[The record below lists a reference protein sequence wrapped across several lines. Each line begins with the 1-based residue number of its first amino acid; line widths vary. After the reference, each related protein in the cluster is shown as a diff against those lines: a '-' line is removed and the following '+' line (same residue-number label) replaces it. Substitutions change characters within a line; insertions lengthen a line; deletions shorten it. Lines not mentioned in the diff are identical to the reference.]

1 MSITTCILTKFKLNI
16 LNIIIFS
23 ELAPV
28 WKKRLI
34 HSFIFKKFY
43 NLFKNATMWLAKSIF
58 GHILR
63 TKISPK
69 MQFLQNV
76 NRPLL
81 QFLIKIRA
89 NIFPLLRLIFN
100 YNSPVNSWNTIRAG
114 RGWWWW
120 GFEFLEF
127 LQKGKGR
134 SDICHKKGGVH
145 ITGGWFKK
153 QWRARVWR
161 FHTNSFQYYLSLS
174 VCCACALSISIICV
188 SQEEL
193 SLIEYNKQIWLV
205 Q

>member
-1 MSITTCILTKFKLNI
+1 MRVKHVYNDKNSWLRIVYAADIKCCNLISHEHYHLHFLTKFKLNI

-23 ELAPV
+23 ELVPV

-34 HSFIFKKFY
+34 HSFIFEKFY

-114 RGWWWW
+114 RGWWW
-120 GFEFLEF
+120 
-127 LQKGKGR
+127 
-134 SDICHKKGGVH
+134 
-145 ITGGWFKK
+145 
-153 QWRARVWR
+153 
-161 FHTNSFQYYLSLS
+161 
-174 VCCACALSISIICV
+174 
-188 SQEEL
+188 
-193 SLIEYNKQIWLV
+193 
-205 Q
+205 